1 MVDQRQLHN
10 CEALCLRRHPRILL
24 LQHRV
29 QLPLRSSRSK
39 IFSPPSVPMNSSI
52 LFSDREVDSAIA
64 RWTCREIDGDLVVD
78 RLQHRSAGAGDPQS
92 VIIGSH
98 QSGLKDVDVA
108 EVGGGIFVLIRIA
121 SKRLDFAF
129 ELVERRAAVGSRSQY
144 CEDSQL
150 DLRAVLRIG
159 ARLSD
164 SGVRRLFG

>member
-1 MVDQRQLHN
+1 
-10 CEALCLRRHPRILL
+10 
-24 LQHRV
+24 
-29 QLPLRSSRSK
+29 
-39 IFSPPSVPMNSSI
+39 
-52 LFSDREVDSAIA
+52 
-64 RWTCREIDGDLVVD
+64 
-78 RLQHRSAGAGDPQS
+78 
-92 VIIGSH
+92 
-98 QSGLKDVDVA
+98 LKDVDVA